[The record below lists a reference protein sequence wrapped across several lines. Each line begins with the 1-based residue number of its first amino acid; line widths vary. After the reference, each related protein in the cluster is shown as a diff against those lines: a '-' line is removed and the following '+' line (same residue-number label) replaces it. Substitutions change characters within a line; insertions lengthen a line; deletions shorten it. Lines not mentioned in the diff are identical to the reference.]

1 MRLRDQEM
9 STRDSWF
16 QIVTA
21 LRFAIGQSITGC
33 ERKIWVRLKADTVR
47 VVLSKEVSRPELFRP
62 ERVT

>member
-1 MRLRDQEM
+1 MRLRDQEL
-9 STRDSWF
+9 STRDWWF

-33 ERKIWVRLKADTVR
+33 ERKFGGRLKADSAK
-47 VVLSKEVSRPELFRP
+47 VVLPKEVSRLELFRP